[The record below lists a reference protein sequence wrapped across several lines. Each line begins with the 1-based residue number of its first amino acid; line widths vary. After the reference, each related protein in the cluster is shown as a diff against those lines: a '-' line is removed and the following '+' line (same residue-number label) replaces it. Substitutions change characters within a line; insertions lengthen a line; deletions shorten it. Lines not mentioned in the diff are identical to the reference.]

1 MYILSKD
8 EERSV
13 SNIDISEN
21 KFNKNERKKKKEK
34 EP

>member
-13 SNIDISEN
+13 SNIDIYEN
-21 KFNKNERKKKKEK
+21 KLIKMKGKKKEK
-34 EP
+34 AP